1 MEWPDSG
8 RKYFTMNIDDE
19 FIAGLFD
26 KDRVTVAKAI
36 SIVEAGGDAAHRL
49 LDSIHP
55 RTGRAY
61 RVGVTGPPGAGKS
74 TLTGELTRVLRQ
86 VGHSVAIIAVDP
98 TSPFTSGALLGDRV
112 RMADL
117 DNDEDVFI
125 RSMATRGSGGGLSA
139 NTADVADIFDAAGFD
154 YIFIESAGVG
164 QTELDVRHLVD
175 TTVVVLAPEAGDQV
189 QAAKAG
195 LMEIADIFVMNK
207 CDRPG
212 SSTAMQSL
220 QSALSFRNQNR
231 ERWQARVIETVA
243 SESRGTAELVE
254 EIMRHKACLQTNKK
268 HGELLHKRAE
278 RRLRGSIRYAVDSQV
293 WSAENEQCLTHALPQ
308 ILAGKLAMAEV
319 VAQICSNITAPGK
332 GDE

>member
-1 MEWPDSG
+1 M
-8 RKYFTMNIDDE
+8 KTDDQ
-19 FIAGLFD
+19 FVARLLDRDRPGIA
-26 KDRVTVAKAI
+26 RAI
-36 SIVEAGGDAAHRL
+36 SMVEAGGEAARRL
-49 LDSIHP
+49 LDNIYP

-61 RVGVTGPPGAGKS
+61 RVGITGPPGAGKS
-74 TLTGELTRVLRQ
+74 TLAGEIARILRQ
-86 VGHSVAIIAVDP
+86 SGHTIAIVAVDP

-125 RSMATRGSGGGLSA
+125 RSMATRGTGGGLGAS
-139 NTADVADIFDAAGFD
+139 TADAADIFDAAGFD

-212 SSTAMQSL
+212 SGTAMQSI
-220 QSALSFRNQNR
+220 QSALSFRNHGN
-231 ERWQARVIETVA
+231 EHWQARIIETVA
-243 SESRGTAELVE
+243 SESRGTVELVE
-254 EIMRHKACLQTNKK
+254 EIMRHKTCLQTTNK
-268 HGELLHKRAE
+268 HGELLQKRVE
-278 RRLRGSIRYAVDSQV
+278 RRVRSSVRHAVDRQV
-293 WSAENEQCLTHALPQ
+293 WSAENEQRLEDALPQ
-308 ILAGKLAMAEV
+308 ILSGKLAPADV
-319 VAQICSNITAPGK
+319 VAQICTNITASGK
-332 GDE
+332 TDE

>member
-1 MEWPDSG
+1 M
-8 RKYFTMNIDDE
+8 KIDEQFKSDLL
-19 FIAGLFD
+19 G
-26 KDRVTVAKAI
+26 KDRASIAKAI
-36 SIVEAGGDAAHRL
+36 SMVESGSGAAGEL
-49 LDSIHP
+49 LNRIYP
-55 RTGRAY
+55 RTGNAY
-61 RVGVTGPPGAGKS
+61 RVGITGPPGAGKS
-74 TLTGELTRVLRQ
+74 TLTSELTRALRQ
-86 VGHSVAIIAVDP
+86 AGHSVAIIAVDP

-125 RSMATRGSGGGLSA
+125 RSMATRGTGGGLSA

-212 SSTAMQSL
+212 SSTAMQSM
-220 QSALSFRNQNR
+220 QSALSFRNRGN
-231 ERWQARVIETVA
+231 EHWQTRIVETVA
-243 SESRGTAELVE
+243 SESRGAAELVD
-254 EIMRHKACLQTNKK
+254 EIMRHKSCLQSTGR
-268 HGELLHKRAE
+268 HSELLN
-278 RRLRGSIRYAVDSQV
+278 RRVEYRLQRSIRNAVDKLV
-293 WSAENEQCLTHALPQ
+293 WSAENKQYLADALPQ
-308 ILAGKLAMAEV
+308 IMAQKKSPDEV
-319 VAQICSNITAPGK
+319 IAHICSNIKPA
-332 GDE
+332 